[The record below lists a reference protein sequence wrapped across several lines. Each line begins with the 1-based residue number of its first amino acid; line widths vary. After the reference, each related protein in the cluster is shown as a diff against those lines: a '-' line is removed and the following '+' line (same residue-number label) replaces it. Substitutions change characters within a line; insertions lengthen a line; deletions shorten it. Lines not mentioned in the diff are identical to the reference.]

1 MSKSKTTAVDQ
12 MTTEIRNELLTVLV
26 PCKTRPFHF
35 APGVKVA
42 PVAKAIGITDPTL
55 RSFAEGKS
63 VSVSTLSRIRAY
75 LDSRVQDEPAAENA

>member
-1 MSKSKTTAVDQ
+1 MSKRTLTPVEQ
-12 MTTEIRNELLTVLV
+12 MTVEIRDELLTILV

-55 RSFAEGKS
+55 RSFSEGAS
-63 VSVSTLSRIRAY
+63 VSLSTLSKIRAY
-75 LDSRVQDEPAAENA
+75 LDGVRESAAETA